1 MTPSIALVLAVLVL
15 VIILFVT
22 DAVRVDV
29 VGLLMMVLL
38 PLLGLVTPQQAIGG
52 LGSSAVVSIIGVIIL
67 GAGME
72 KTEIGRAHV

>member
-1 MTPSIALVLAVLVL
+1 MTPSIALALAVLVL

-52 LGSSAVVSIIGVIIL
+52 LGSSAVVSIIGVIRRQ
-67 GAGME
+67 
-72 KTEIGRAHV
+72 IGRASCRERV